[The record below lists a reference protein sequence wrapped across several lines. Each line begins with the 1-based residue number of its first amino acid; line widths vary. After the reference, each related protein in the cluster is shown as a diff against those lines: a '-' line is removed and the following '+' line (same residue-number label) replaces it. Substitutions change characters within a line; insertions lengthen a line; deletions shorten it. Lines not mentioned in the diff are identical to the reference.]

1 MNVDQRSPCM
11 VSIIVEGTLFLY
23 HLLAWKSC
31 TLSRS
36 RCQCLK
42 RKLTRRIHN
51 LLQLAFDPGWAIM
64 TGTRVLGLGLPAI
77 YRVDA
82 TMVSL
87 TGP

>member
-1 MNVDQRSPCM
+1 MNVDQRSPRM
-11 VSIIVEGTLFLY
+11 ASIIVKGTLFLY

-31 TLSRS
+31 TLSRT
-36 RCQCLK
+36 RCQSLK
-42 RKLTRRIHN
+42 WKLTRRIHN
-51 LLQLAFDPGWAIM
+51 LLRLAFDPGWAIM
-64 TGTRVLGLGLPAI
+64 TGPRVLGLGLPAI